1 MAVVGAGGGL
11 LPRAVLLDRQ
21 LELLVVLAVLLLGVL
36 GVRGVGL
43 LLTHRVTALR
53 VLLGSV
59 VATVLAALQA
69 VTSVL
74 DLAVAVLVVLQ
85 FLLQNSIGV
94 FGLLVDG

>member
-43 LLTHRVTALR
+43 LLTH
-53 VLLGSV
+53 
-59 VATVLAALQA
+59 
-69 VTSVL
+69 
-74 DLAVAVLVVLQ
+74 
-85 FLLQNSIGV
+85 
-94 FGLLVDG
+94 